1 MAFSCPSPFRR
12 GSSALQKDG
21 NELMTSE
28 DWDTLI
34 EKQFV
39 QCPQAEE
46 KITQWVEA
54 SSEGPLLFVVAPPGN
69 GKSWILRNLYN
80 KWGKSGGR
88 LVIWLDAPRLIN
100 RDEQN
105 PAQMIQAETFSEWFK
120 EVTERANQHCREL
133 TISEIVDYS
142 AQVEAL
148 VEKLCRNCNLEQ
160 EPVLIVDGYD
170 EITEKQAETLNL
182 RILQPFLARPCTR
195 LLLAHRVKWKAQG
208 LLFYKRQVLFLSEED
223 LPPEFAQEQF
233 KRLFAETHPGAN
245 TPDLTGWMKNLRH
258 YRWNHPF
265 TNRFLFER
273 GLEGGASSFRAL
285 TEQDFYDCCQAV
297 VERPDAPGGPRYS
310 RLTKEEFTVLHQLAT
325 RLPETWAETD
335 CTKLLG
341 ISSMTRN
348 SRLERLFDAGL
359 ISNLPSTR
367 DKLSSLFYQVNN
379 GIRELLKEI
388 SDLNKI
394 QF

>member
-1 MAFSCPSPFRR
+1 
-12 GSSALQKDG
+12 
-21 NELMTSE
+21 MTSK

-39 QCPQAEE
+39 QRPQAEE

-54 SSEGPLLFVVAPPGN
+54 SSERPLLSVVAPPGN

-80 KWGKSGGR
+80 KWGKSGDR

-100 RDEQN
+100 RNEQN
-105 PAQMIQAETFSEWFK
+105 PAQMIQAETFLEWFREIK
-120 EVTERANQHCREL
+120 ERANQHCGGLE
-133 TISEIVDYS
+133 TISEIVDFS
-142 AQVEAL
+142 AQIETL
-148 VEKLCRNCNLEQ
+148 VDKLCNHCNLKQ
-160 EPVLIVDGYD
+160 APVLIVDGYD
-170 EITEKQAETLNL
+170 EMSEQQAETLNL

-195 LLLAHRVKWKAQG
+195 LLLAHRVEWKAQG
-208 LLFYKRQVLFLSEED
+208 LLSYKRQVLFLSEED
-223 LPPEFAQEQF
+223 LSPKFAQEQF
-233 KRLFAETHPGAN
+233 KRLFAETHPGAK
-245 TPDLTGWMKNLRH
+245 TPDPTGWMSKLRH

-265 TNRFLFER
+265 INRFLFER
-273 GLEGGASSFRAL
+273 GLGGDASSFRAL

-341 ISSMTRN
+341 ISSMISD
-348 SRLERLFDAGL
+348 SRLMRLFEAGL
-359 ISNLPSTR
+359 ISNLPSTQA
-367 DKLSSLFYQVNN
+367 KLSSPLYQVNN

-388 SDLNKI
+388 SDLNEI